1 MGFFFIIII
10 TSKHL
15 QTVDNNKTPIFFQ
28 LLPVWSMWST
38 YSCVRS
44 RATLGSQI
52 NWGALL
58 IFFLS
63 CQSFSPFWIAERR
76 RGRGKDGGWVGR
88 LRPKRK
94 KKKEKKNRL
103 KEEKKE
109 KTLQYMKQMKTKTN
123 MSLMDNLHPADIFIN
138 YSNSIIVFLI
148 FRLVSMQLNRTVTG
162 RSQGKLLLR

>member
-1 MGFFFIIII
+1 M
-10 TSKHL
+10 
-15 QTVDNNKTPIFFQ
+15 
-28 LLPVWSMWST
+28 
-38 YSCVRS
+38 
-44 RATLGSQI
+44 
-52 NWGALL
+52 
-58 IFFLS
+58 
-63 CQSFSPFWIAERR
+63 
-76 RGRGKDGGWVGR
+76 GR

-94 KKKEKKNRL
+94 KKKKK
-103 KEEKKE
+103 KKTDQRRRKNK

>member
-1 MGFFFIIII
+1 M
-10 TSKHL
+10 
-15 QTVDNNKTPIFFQ
+15 
-28 LLPVWSMWST
+28 
-38 YSCVRS
+38 
-44 RATLGSQI
+44 
-52 NWGALL
+52 
-58 IFFLS
+58 
-63 CQSFSPFWIAERR
+63 
-76 RGRGKDGGWVGR
+76 GR

-94 KKKEKKNRL
+94 KKKKKKKNRL

>member
-10 TSKHL
+10 TSKHF

-58 IFFLS
+58 IFFCHVNLS
-63 CQSFSPFWIAERR
+63 RPF
-76 RGRGKDGGWVGR
+76 GLLKDEEGGEKMEVGWVDYDR
-88 LRPKRK
+88 NEK